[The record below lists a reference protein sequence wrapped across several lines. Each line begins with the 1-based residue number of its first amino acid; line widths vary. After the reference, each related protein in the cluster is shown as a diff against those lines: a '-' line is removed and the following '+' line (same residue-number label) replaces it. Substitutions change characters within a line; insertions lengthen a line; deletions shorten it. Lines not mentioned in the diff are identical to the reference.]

1 MNTNLGTH
9 FKNISYFPLVKN
21 FIKYSILILFL
32 QGCGPT
38 ASIVST
44 GFTIAQSGST
54 TRAVAASGS
63 GLFVKQKTGKQ
74 PLEHVADSAFN
85 AELRKCNVNHSAE
98 INEIFFTTLDEFDCE
113 KNYLNQANL
122 YYLR

>member
-1 MNTNLGTH
+1 M
-9 FKNISYFPLVKN
+9 VKN
-21 FIKYSILILFL
+21 FLKYSILIIFL

-74 PLEHVADSAFN
+74 PLEHVAGNAFD

-113 KNYLNQANL
+113 KSYLNQANL

>member
-1 MNTNLGTH
+1 MKKFSFFAML
-9 FKNISYFPLVKN
+9 L
-21 FIKYSILILFL
+21 LFL

-44 GFTIAQSGST
+44 GFTIVQSGST
-54 TRAVAASGS
+54 TRAAAASGS
-63 GLFVKQKTGKQ
+63 GLFVKRQTGKQ
-74 PLEHVADSAFN
+74 PLEHVADKAFN
-85 AELRKCNVNHSAE
+85 TELRKCSINHSAE

-113 KNYLNQANL
+113 KSYLNQANL

>member
-1 MNTNLGTH
+1 M
-9 FKNISYFPLVKN
+9 KN
-21 FIKYSILILFL
+21 FIKFSIILFFL

-44 GFTIAQSGST
+44 GITIAQSGST

-63 GLFVKQKTGKQ
+63 GFFVKQKTGKQ
-74 PLEHVADSAFN
+74 PLEHVADNTIN
-85 AELRKCNVNHSAE
+85 AELRKCNVSHSAE

-113 KNYLNQANL
+113 KSYLNQANL

>member
-1 MNTNLGTH
+1 MNKFFVFAML
-9 FKNISYFPLVKN
+9 S
-21 FIKYSILILFL
+21 LFL

-44 GFTIAQSGST
+44 GITIAQSGST

>member
-1 MNTNLGTH
+1 MKKFSL
-9 FKNISYFPLVKN
+9 FAML
-21 FIKYSILILFL
+21 LLFL

-63 GLFVKQKTGKQ
+63 GLFVKQQTGKQ

-85 AELRKCNVNHSAE
+85 ADLRKCNINHSAE

-113 KNYLNQANL
+113 KSYLNQPNL

>member
-1 MNTNLGTH
+1 MKK
-9 FKNISYFPLVKN
+9 F
-21 FIKYSILILFL
+21 LIFALSLLFL

-44 GFTIAQSGST
+44 SITIAQSGSS

-113 KNYLNQANL
+113 KSYLNQANL

>member
-1 MNTNLGTH
+1 M
-9 FKNISYFPLVKN
+9 KN
-21 FIKYSILILFL
+21 FLKYSILILFL
-32 QGCGPT
+32 QGCGPR

-98 INEIFFTTLDEFDCE
+98 INEIFFTTFFYSNLSLFKSLKMCY
-113 KNYLNQANL
+113 NYMFFKLL
-122 YYLR
+122 MGYK

>member
-1 MNTNLGTH
+1 MKK
-9 FKNISYFPLVKN
+9 F
-21 FIKYSILILFL
+21 FIFAMLILLL

-74 PLEHVADSAFN
+74 PLRTCSRQRF
-85 AELRKCNVNHSAE
+85 
-98 INEIFFTTLDEFDCE
+98 
-113 KNYLNQANL
+113 
-122 YYLR
+122 